1 MGIGGGGSRIRQHL
15 EGLGATACRRPIA
28 MSIVLPTN
36 DGQESALRSIWGGE
50 LERAAF
56 HALVCEGCRSGRL
69 SPREVGVLLGLPDR
83 WAVERWLADRGVPLA
98 YGEAELASDRAVL
111 DDELGRIG

>member
-98 YGEAELASDRAVL
+98 YGETELASDRAVL

>member
-1 MGIGGGGSRIRQHL
+1 MKA
-15 EGLGATACRRPIA
+15 LGAIAYRRPIA
-28 MSIVLPTN
+28 MSIILPTN

-98 YGEAELASDRAVL
+98 YGETELASDRTVL
-111 DDELGRIG
+111 DGELGRIG